1 MGNQERIDR
10 LAARQ
15 HGVFSHS
22 QLIEA
27 GFDKS
32 TVYRRVDSGAWVRL
46 DSRVYAL
53 RSAAATWN
61 RQMWAAVL
69 SRPEALVGAESA
81 AYLHGIRGFK
91 EQRPVIVVPGSSNAR
106 SSIARVIR
114 AEHFVEIDSVPVA
127 GLPTTS
133 IPETLLCLAGRIR
146 NGYLA
151 SALDDVLLSR
161 RMPIAE
167 LEVLLD
173 REEQRRTKGIRIL
186 REMVGARSEDAPAVD
201 GNYLEALL
209 ERVLSG
215 GSIPRWVREHPVSIK
230 GRPGRV
236 DAFIPDWLLVAEAD
250 GRSWHMRNGD
260 FEADRERDNEL
271 AKQGIQVLRFT
282 YEMLKNSPEECLQ
295 TILETGAVRSAQGR
309 AQRDALL

>member
-1 MGNQERIDR
+1 MGNQETLDR
-10 LAARQ
+10 LASLQ
-15 HGVFSHS
+15 HGVFSQS

-32 TVYRRVDSGAWVRL
+32 NVYRRVDSGAWVRL

-53 RSAAATWN
+53 RSAPATWN

-81 AYLHGIRGFK
+81 AFLHGIRGFR
-91 EQRPVIVVPGSSNAR
+91 EQRPVIIVPGSSNAR

-114 AEHFVEIDSVPVA
+114 AAHFVEINSVFVA
-127 GLPTTS
+127 RLPTTS

-146 NGYLA
+146 HGHLS
-151 SALDDVLLSR
+151 SALDDVLLGR
-161 RMPIAE
+161 RMPITE

-173 REEQRRTKGIRIL
+173 LEERRRTKGIRIL
-186 REMVGARSEDAPAVD
+186 REMVLSRSEDAPVVD
-201 GNYLEALL
+201 GSYLEALL
-209 ERVLSG
+209 ERVLNDDR
-215 GSIPRWVREHPVSIK
+215 IPRWLPEHPVSIN

-260 FEADRERDNEL
+260 FETDRTRDNEL

-282 YEMLKNSPEECLQ
+282 YGMLRESPEECLQ
-295 TILETGAVRSAQGR
+295 TILETGAIRCAQGR